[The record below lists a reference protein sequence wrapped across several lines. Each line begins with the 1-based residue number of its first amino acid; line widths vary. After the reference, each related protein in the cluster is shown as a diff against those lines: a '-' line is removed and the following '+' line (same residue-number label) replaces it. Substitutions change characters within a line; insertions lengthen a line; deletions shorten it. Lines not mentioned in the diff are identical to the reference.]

1 MKYYKL
7 FFIPVVIALL
17 FIGCTHSDSGP
28 DGNFV
33 IYDNAVIYTCEDELP
48 EAQAM
53 VVEDGKIVYV
63 GTRSGAGKYK
73 NATSQVID
81 MQGKTI
87 LPGMIDSHVHPG
99 LAGFLMSAGTVPLVG
114 MNLAEVQAALKEFLK
129 ENPEADMI
137 VGMAFDRQKFGLKDG
152 EYPTAKELDV
162 VSTDIP
168 ILLFDDGCHSS
179 WVNNKALQLAKI
191 DKNTPDPK
199 EGVDI
204 FIRYADG
211 TPTGYML
218 EKAFLAVGKATPLF
232 NLERVTRGIS
242 SLLSAFSAVGV
253 TAICDAGGLFEIEY
267 QALSNLQADGK
278 LNFHY
283 QKANI
288 AIEDDPEASLEKLKE
303 LDKKY
308 TKDNFRCNLYKILM
322 DGTLEVETASLIAP
336 YESGHEGKQYIST
349 TQAIEHTRTALTAGY
364 PIHTHVIGDKAQRDI
379 LDAYLA
385 NQSLNPYITRAI
397 AHNCMFEP
405 DGLTKYEQMKSN
417 LTCQSTPNW
426 AHPESVEVTKEK
438 IGEERF
444 KHLYLW
450 GQLMNAGVNVA
461 FGCDLPAN
469 DYEALNP
476 FMQIHSAVMRKLDD
490 SYFPPREAGL
500 TVQQALKACTINGAR
515 QMMIDDITGSLKAGK
530 YADFIVIDRD
540 ITKVNPNDIINT
552 EVEQTYFRGNLVQ

>member
-1 MKYYKL
+1 MKYYKS
-7 FFIPVVIALL
+7 FFIPVIIALL
-17 FIGCTHSDSGP
+17 LIGCT
-28 DGNFV
+28 GNFV
-33 IYDNAVIYTCEDELP
+33 VYDNAVIYTCEDELP

-53 VVEDGKIVYV
+53 VVKDGKIVYV

-73 NATSQVID
+73 NITSRVVD

-99 LAGFLMSAGTVPLVG
+99 MTGFLMSAGTIPLVG
-114 MNLAEVQAALKEFLK
+114 KNISEIQDTLKQYLK
-129 ENPEADMI
+129 NKPEADMI
-137 VGMAFDRQKFGLKDG
+137 VGIGFERQRFGLKEG
-152 EYPTAKELDV
+152 EYPTTKELDA

-179 WVNNKALQLAKI
+179 WTNSKALELARINK
-191 DKNTPDPK
+191 DTPDPK
-199 EGVDI
+199 AGVDV

-218 EKAFLAVGKATPLF
+218 EKAFFVVAEATPLF
-232 NLERVTRGIS
+232 KLERVTKGIS

-253 TAICDAGGLFEIEY
+253 TAICDPGGLFEIEY
-267 QALSNLQADGK
+267 QVLSSLQADGK

-288 AIEDDPEASLEKLKE
+288 AVEDDPAASLEKLKD

-308 TKDNFRCNLYKILM
+308 TKDNLRCNLYKMLM
-322 DGTLEVETASLIAP
+322 DGTIEVETASLIAP
-336 YESGHEGKQYIST
+336 YESGHEAKGYIST
-349 TQAIEHTRTALTAGY
+349 EQAIEHVRTALTAGY
-364 PIHTHVIGDKAQRDI
+364 PVHVHAIGDRAQRDI

-385 NQSLNPYITRAI
+385 TQSINPHLTRTI
-397 AHNCMFEP
+397 AHNQVFEP
-405 DGLTKYEQMKSN
+405 DALTKYEQMKSN

-426 AHPESVEVTKEK
+426 THSESVEVTKEK
-438 IGEERF
+438 IGEDRF
-444 KHLYLW
+444 KHQYLW
-450 GQLMNAGVNVA
+450 GQLMDRGVNVA

-469 DYEALNP
+469 SDIALNP
-476 FMQIHSAVMRKLDD
+476 FLQIWCAVMRKLDD
-490 SYFPPREAGL
+490 SFFPPREAGL
-500 TVQQALKACTINGAR
+500 TVQQALKAYTINGAR

-540 ITKVNPNDIINT
+540 ITKINPNDIADT
-552 EVEQTYFRGNLVQ
+552 KVEQTYFRGELVHID